1 MNKVNGGLEPEADQE
16 DEVVEKNVVN
26 DLEAYRA
33 KKNYSRNIFVYF
45 NVFLNTNKYKII
57 VLNPSPNFKIS

>member
-33 KKNYSRNIFVYF
+33 KKNYSRIIYVYLFIYYVLKYDYLFV
-45 NVFLNTNKYKII
+45 
-57 VLNPSPNFKIS
+57 

>member
-33 KKNYSRNIFVYF
+33 KKNYSRNIYVYLF
-45 NVFLNTNKYKII
+45 IYYVLKYDYLI
-57 VLNPSPNFKIS
+57 V